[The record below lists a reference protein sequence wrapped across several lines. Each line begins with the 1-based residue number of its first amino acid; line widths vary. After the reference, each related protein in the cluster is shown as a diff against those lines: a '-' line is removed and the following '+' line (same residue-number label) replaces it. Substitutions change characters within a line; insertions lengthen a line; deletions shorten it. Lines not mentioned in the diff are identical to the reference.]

1 MARIEKYGRGS
12 TGHLFEHYNRDQVGE
27 HCEIKRPDLTVTN
40 YNLAPDGE
48 QTERLRAVIG
58 NKEEKLKGFAKCL
71 NRKDVKVLC
80 SCCVTVPKDLSPDKE
95 AEFFRASYD
104 FLKAKFGVGGGDG
117 DKNIISA
124 FVHRDETTPHMH
136 FAFVPLADDG
146 KGGYKVSAKEV
157 ITRDML
163 RSLHKDMQE
172 YLEKRLGCVVN
183 IRNGQTKA
191 NKTVQELK
199 VDTEARK
206 ELANVEALKT
216 LEALSELER
225 KCQVREAEKPNI
237 ILRLAGAEEH
247 GVRAEIPYNEYL
259 RLRKTLLEGIE
270 AIKENARLNDQGE
283 LIQMLNERTNRAE
296 TRCKEQEKIIDDI
309 PQRMARSVAAALEDF
324 KTENAKVMEL
334 GKRLL
339 SLINDGQYGVQVIGY
354 IQRTEKAIKDREF
367 NKQMEAKGLIPFERP
382 KNKTT
387 ARTQNHRSRTK
398 DENTLGS

>member
-80 SCCVTVPKDLSPDKE
+80 SCCVTMPKDLASDKE
-95 AEFFRASYD
+95 REFFASCYD
-104 FLKAKFGVGGGDG
+104 FLCARYGVGGDG

-124 FVHRDETTPHMH
+124 YVHRDETTPHMH
-136 FAFVPLADDG
+136 FAFVPLAPDG

-157 ITRDML
+157 ITRQDL
-163 RSLHKDMQE
+163 RTLHQDMQE

-270 AIKENARLNDQGE
+270 AIKENARLNDQGN

-309 PQRMARSVAAALEDF
+309 PQRMARAVAAALEDF

-339 SLINDGQYGVQVIGY
+339 SLINDGQYGVQVLGY
-354 IQRTEKAIKDREF
+354 IQRTEKAIRSRDFER
-367 NKQMEAKGLIPFERP
+367 QMEAQGLISLDKPR
-382 KNKTT
+382 NKAN
-387 ARTQNHRSRTK
+387 ARTQNRSRNK
-398 DENTLGS
+398 DENTIGS